1 MDYKYI
7 EQLLSRYFE
16 ATATLKEEQILKAFF
31 AQDDEELP
39 EALRQ
44 YKPLFEAME
53 KGDVLG
59 TDFDD
64 RILSLVSN
72 ASERC
77 VVGNASERYNVV
89 GNASERCVVGNASK
103 RYNVVG
109 NASERCN
116 VVGNASERCST
127 DDSLLIPQ
135 KARII
140 SLQERFRPL
149 LRAAAVVAVIL
160 TLSTAINQS
169 FRNDNVW
176 TDEDQIA
183 HYQDEIRKAALA
195 AATADSVLLYSE
207 GISIKAD
214 SLAADTMHLAPTGY
228 LE

>member
-31 AQDDEELP
+31 AQDDEDVP
-39 EALRQ
+39 SALRQ

-64 RILSLVSN
+64 RILSLVCQEEARTVSLN
-72 ASERC
+72 LQT
-77 VVGNASERYNVV
+77 
-89 GNASERCVVGNASK
+89 K
-103 RYNVVG
+103 
-109 NASERCN
+109 
-116 VVGNASERCST
+116 
-127 DDSLLIPQ
+127 DDDIEVT
-135 KARII
+135 KARVI
-140 SLQERFRPL
+140 SLQQRFRPL

-169 FRNDNVW
+169 FRDDNVW

-183 HYQDEIRKAALA
+183 HYQDEIRKAAIA
-195 AATADSVLLYSE
+195 AATADSVLLFSE

-214 SLAADTMHLAPTGY
+214 SLASDTMHLAPTGF

>member
-31 AQDDEELP
+31 AQDDEDVP
-39 EALRQ
+39 SAMRH

-53 KGDVLG
+53 KNDVLG

-64 RILSLVSN
+64 RILSLIGQGEAPTVSLN
-72 ASERC
+72 TQQPAE
-77 VVGNASERYNVV
+77 
-89 GNASERCVVGNASK
+89 ASK
-103 RYNVVG
+103 
-109 NASERCN
+109 
-116 VVGNASERCST
+116 
-127 DDSLLIPQ
+127 
-135 KARII
+135 ARVI

-149 LRAAAVVAVIL
+149 LRAAAVVAVVL
-160 TLSTAINQS
+160 TLSTAVNQS
-169 FRNDNVW
+169 FRDDNVW

-183 HYQDEIRKAALA
+183 HYQDEIRKAAVA

-214 SLAADTMHLAPTGY
+214 SLAADTMRLAPTGY

>member
-16 ATATLKEEQILKAFF
+16 ATASLKEEQILKAFF

-39 EALRQ
+39 QALRQ

-77 VVGNASERYNVV
+77 VVGNAS
-89 GNASERCVVGNASK
+89 K
-103 RYNVVG
+103 RY
-109 NASERCN
+109 N

>member
-16 ATATLKEEQILKAFF
+16 ATASLKEEQILKAFF

-53 KGDVLG
+53 KGDVLD

-64 RILSLVSN
+64 RILSLIGRQTTDNSQSEVS
-72 ASERC
+72 
-77 VVGNASERYNVV
+77 
-89 GNASERCVVGNASK
+89 
-103 RYNVVG
+103 
-109 NASERCN
+109 
-116 VVGNASERCST
+116 
-127 DDSLLIPQ
+127 

>member
-16 ATATLKEEQILKAFF
+16 ATTTLKEEQILKAFF

-64 RILSLVSN
+64 RILSLIGRQTDNSQSEVS
-72 ASERC
+72 
-77 VVGNASERYNVV
+77 
-89 GNASERCVVGNASK
+89 
-103 RYNVVG
+103 
-109 NASERCN
+109 
-116 VVGNASERCST
+116 
-127 DDSLLIPQ
+127 

>member
-64 RILSLVSN
+64 RILSLIGRQTDNSQSEVS
-72 ASERC
+72 
-77 VVGNASERYNVV
+77 
-89 GNASERCVVGNASK
+89 
-103 RYNVVG
+103 
-109 NASERCN
+109 
-116 VVGNASERCST
+116 
-127 DDSLLIPQ
+127 

>member
-44 YKPLFEAME
+44 YKSLFEAME

-64 RILSLVSN
+64 RILSLIGRQTDNSQSEVS
-72 ASERC
+72 
-77 VVGNASERYNVV
+77 
-89 GNASERCVVGNASK
+89 
-103 RYNVVG
+103 
-109 NASERCN
+109 
-116 VVGNASERCST
+116 
-127 DDSLLIPQ
+127 

>member
-39 EALRQ
+39 QALRQ

-77 VVGNASERYNVV
+77 VVGNASKRYNVV
-89 GNASERCVVGNASK
+89 GNASERCVVGNASE
-103 RYNVVG
+103 RY
-109 NASERCN
+109 N

>member
-39 EALRQ
+39 EALRR
-44 YKPLFEAME
+44 YKPLFEVME

-64 RILSLVSN
+64 RILSL
-72 ASERC
+72 
-77 VVGNASERYNVV
+77 
-89 GNASERCVVGNASK
+89 
-103 RYNVVG
+103 
-109 NASERCN
+109 
-116 VVGNASERCST
+116 
-127 DDSLLIPQ
+127 LHPQ

-169 FRNDNVW
+169 FRDDNVW

-195 AATADSVLLYSE
+195 AATADSVHLYSE
-207 GISIKAD
+207 GIGIKAD
-214 SLAADTMHLAPTGY
+214 SLAADTMYLAPTGY